1 MSVRL
6 NPTRIETARQR
17 RGLSKTEFAKAL
29 GLTPRTIT
37 KYETEGA
44 PPKAL
49 EQIAQV
55 LAFPEPY
62 FHLPDI
68 AEFNDDLVCFRAG
81 KTVAAKTK
89 KSALAAGKHALEIS
103 QWIRQRYQLP
113 GNCIPNM
120 TGEDPAVA
128 AQVLRQEWGLGKQPM
143 PNLVQLCESK
153 GIGVF
158 GLPRYA
164 DVVDAYSAWHET
176 APYIFCARRRSPE
189 DVRFDIAH
197 QLGHLLLHAHYPGA
211 LTAQE
216 EREANAFATEL
227 LVPVIALIEDVNRH
241 HSVNTY
247 QVIVL
252 SRYFDAPAKT
262 TAVQLKKVGKL
273 TEWAYRVALTELAEY
288 RFEISSPN
296 LRPHYERSEVF
307 DFVLSDDEAEKVT
320 ARSIANELALPESD
334 VRSALLDQ
342 QLGVAAETTPTG
354 GSPEVASHP
363 ATTRPQLQL
372 ITSE

>member
-1 MSVRL
+1 M
-6 NPTRIETARQR
+6 
-17 RGLSKTEFAKAL
+17 
-29 GLTPRTIT
+29 
-37 KYETEGA
+37 
-44 PPKAL
+44 
-49 EQIAQV
+49 
-55 LAFPEPY
+55 
-62 FHLPDI
+62 
-68 AEFNDDLVCFRAG
+68 
-81 KTVAAKTK
+81 
-89 KSALAAGKHALEIS
+89 
-103 QWIRQRYQLP
+103 
-113 GNCIPNM
+113 
-120 TGEDPAVA
+120 
-128 AQVLRQEWGLGKQPM
+128 
-143 PNLVQLCESK
+143 
-153 GIGVF
+153 
-158 GLPRYA
+158 
-164 DVVDAYSAWHET
+164 
-176 APYIFCARRRSPE
+176 
-189 DVRFDIAH
+189 
-197 QLGHLLLHAHYPGA
+197 
-211 LTAQE
+211 
-216 EREANAFATEL
+216 
-227 LVPVIALIEDVNRH
+227 PVIALIEDVNRH